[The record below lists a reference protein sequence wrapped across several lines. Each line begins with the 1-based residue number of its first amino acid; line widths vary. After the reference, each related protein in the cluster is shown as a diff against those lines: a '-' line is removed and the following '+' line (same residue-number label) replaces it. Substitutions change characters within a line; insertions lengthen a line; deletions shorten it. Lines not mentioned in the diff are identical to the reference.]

1 MWEGKPTDEKVEIN
15 GEVNTQKS
23 ESELLKESNLVEKDG
38 DDQKVAEN
46 GSVSKTG
53 EAPKGAK
60 PVVSEGKVVLG
71 SNGIA
76 NGC

>member
-1 MWEGKPTDEKVEIN
+1 VWEGKPTDEKVEVN
-15 GEVNTQKS
+15 GEVTIQKS
-23 ESELLKESNLVEKDG
+23 ESELLKESNLAEKDG
-38 DDQKVAEN
+38 EEPKVAEN
-46 GSVSKTG
+46 GSISKTG

-60 PVVSEGKVVLG
+60 PVVSEGKVALG